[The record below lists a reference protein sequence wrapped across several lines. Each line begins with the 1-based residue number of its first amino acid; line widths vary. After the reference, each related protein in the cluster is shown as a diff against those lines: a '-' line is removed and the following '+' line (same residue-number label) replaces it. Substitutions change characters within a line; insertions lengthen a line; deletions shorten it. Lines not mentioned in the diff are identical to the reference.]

1 MVRRI
6 IRSLAAGMTA
16 GRPKPD
22 NGAQTPAPSPP
33 AMSDTALA
41 RYAAELE
48 AIRAQGLFKA
58 ERIITGPQSAEIEL
72 ADGRT
77 VLNFCANNY
86 LGLADHP
93 EVIQAAKDALDSHGF
108 GMASVRFICGTQDL
122 HKQLEARIAEFF
134 GTQDSILYAACF
146 DANGGLFEP
155 LLGEEDAII
164 SDSLNHAS
172 IIDGVRLC
180 KAKRYRY
187 ANSDMADLEKQLQ
200 QARADGARTIMVT
213 SDGVFSMD
221 GFIAP
226 LDELTALARRY
237 DALVHIDECHASGFL
252 GATGRGSA
260 EVKGVMDK
268 IDIFTGT
275 LGKALG
281 GALGGFTTGPREVIE
296 LLRQRSRPYLFSN
309 SLPPHVVA
317 AGIKVFDML
326 ANAGELREQLA
337 ENTRYFRERMTA
349 AGFDLKPGVHPICP
363 VMLYDAPLAQKF
375 ASRLLEEGIYAIG
388 FFFPVVPKGQ
398 ARIRTQMSA
407 AHTREHLD
415 RAIAAFTKVGL
426 ELGVIK
432 A

>member
-1 MVRRI
+1 MSHAPIQRFQSELD
-6 IRSLAAGMTA
+6 SL
-16 GRPKPD
+16 R
-22 NGAQTPAPSPP
+22 
-33 AMSDTALA
+33 
-41 RYAAELE
+41 E
-48 AIRAQGLFKA
+48 QGLFKG
-58 ERIITGPQSAEIEL
+58 ERVICSPQSAEIEL
-72 ADGRT
+72 ADGRR

-93 EVIQAAKDALDSHGF
+93 DVIQAAKDALDSHGF

-134 GTQDSILYAACF
+134 GTEDSILYAACF

-155 LLGEEDAII
+155 LLGEEDAVI

-187 ANSDMADLEKQLQ
+187 GNCDMADLEKQLRL
-200 QARADGARTIMVT
+200 ARADGVRDILIS

-226 LDELTALARRY
+226 LDQITALAEKY
-237 DALVHIDECHASGFL
+237 GALVHIDECHATGFL

-260 EVKGVMDK
+260 EVKGVLDK

-281 GALGGFTTGPREVIE
+281 GALGGFTTGRREVIE

-326 ANAGELREQLA
+326 AGAGDLREKLA
-337 ENTRYFRERMTA
+337 DNTRYFRERMAA
-349 AGFDLKPGVHPICP
+349 AGFDIRPGTHPICP
-363 VMLYDAPLAQKF
+363 VMLYDAIVAQQF
-375 ASRLLEEGIYAIG
+375 ATGLLEEGIYAIG
-388 FFFPVVPKGQ
+388 FFFPVVAKGQ
-398 ARIRTQMSA
+398 ARIRTQITA

-415 RAIAAFTKVGL
+415 RAVAAFTTVGKR
-426 ELGVIK
+426 LGVIK
-432 A
+432 

>member
-1 MVRRI
+1 M
-6 IRSLAAGMTA
+6 MT
-16 GRPKPD
+16 
-22 NGAQTPAPSPP
+22 QS
-33 AMSDTALA
+33 ALD
-41 RYAAELE
+41 RYTAELD
-48 AIRAQGLFKA
+48 AIRGQGLYKS

-72 ADGRT
+72 ADGRR

-93 EVIQAAKDALDSHGF
+93 EVIQAAKDALDSQGF

-122 HKQLEARIAEFF
+122 HKQLEAKIAAFF
-134 GTQDSILYAACF
+134 GTEDCILYAACF

-155 LLGEEDAII
+155 LLDENDAII
-164 SDSLNHAS
+164 SDALNHAS
-172 IIDGVRLC
+172 IIDGVRMS

-187 ANSDMADLEKQLQ
+187 GNCDMADLEAQLK
-200 QARADGARTIMVT
+200 QARADGARDILIT

-226 LDELTALARRY
+226 LDEITALAKKY
-237 DALVHIDECHASGFL
+237 GALVHIDECHATGFL

-260 EVKGVMDK
+260 EVKGVLDR

-281 GALGGFTTGPREVIE
+281 GALGGFTTGPRAVID

-326 ANAGELREQLA
+326 SSAGALRETLA
-337 ENTRYFRERMTA
+337 ENTRYFRQQMTA
-349 AGFDLKPGVHPICP
+349 AGFDINPGVHPISP
-363 VMLYDAPLAQKF
+363 VMLYDAQLAQKF
-375 ASRLLEEGIYAIG
+375 ATRLLEEGIYAIG
-388 FFFPVVPKGQ
+388 FFFPVVAKGR
-398 ARIRTQMSA
+398 ARIRTQISA

-415 RAIAAFTKVGL
+415 RAIAAFTKVGK

-432 A
+432 